1 MDIDLNHPT
10 LSGGEEVEET
20 ENNPSLNESDE
31 IEEPK
36 KGMWFTSKQEVHE
49 FYAKYA
55 KNLGFAIAYR
65 TQNVRSDGKVKY
77 FGIESRIRAI
87 LQPDGR
93 YKLTTV
99 VLDHTHDLIP
109 SDSRHFPMNKRIRTP
124 VKRRLE
130 INDEAGIGVSR
141 NFHSI
146 VVEAGGY
153 EALTFD
159 ERDVRNH
166 IENARR
172 LRLGVG
178 DAESVAFY
186 FHRMQQE
193 NSNFYSA
200 IDFDVDGR
208 IRNLFWVDARSRA
221 AYKAFGD
228 VVSFDTTYLTNKYD
242 MSFAPFVG
250 VNHHG

>member
-1 MDIDLNHPT
+1 MYIDSNNRT
-10 LSGGEEVEET
+10 LSGGEKVEEP
-20 ENNPSLNESDE
+20 ENNPSLNKSSE

-36 KGMWFTSKQEVHE
+36 KGMCFTSKQGVHE

-65 TQNVRSDGKVKY
+65 TQNVGVALRGVTVGANGKVKY
-77 FGIESRIRAI
+77 FGIECTRAQKRTKRSEVNPLKPSLLSKI
-87 LQPDGR
+87 D
-93 YKLTTV
+93 YKT
-99 VLDHTHDLIP
+99 
-109 SDSRHFPMNKRIRTP
+109 KRILTL

-130 INDEAGIGVSR
+130 INDEVGIGVSR

-159 ERDVRNH
+159 ERDAMNH
-166 IENARR
+166 IKNARR

-186 FHRMQQE
+186 FHKMQQE

-200 IDFDVDGR
+200 IDFD
-208 IRNLFWVDARSRA
+208 ARHRWCLWHIMKKIPEKLRGYSQYEA
-221 AYKAFGD
+221 IKFALQNAVYD
-228 VVSFDTTYLTNKYD
+228 SFTKDEFD
-242 MSFAPFVG
+242 EE
-250 VNHHG
+250 